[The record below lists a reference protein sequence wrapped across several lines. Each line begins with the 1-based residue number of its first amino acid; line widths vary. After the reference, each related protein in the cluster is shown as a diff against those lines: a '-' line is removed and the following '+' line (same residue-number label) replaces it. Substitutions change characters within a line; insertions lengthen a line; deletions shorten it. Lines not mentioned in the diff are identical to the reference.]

1 MTLPELPENVMCHI
15 PDYCTG
21 ITCCMYLKEVRTSVN
36 FRFELNTCEYTL
48 NLGIEK
54 LGKNISLLDYTW
66 GNKMLTDFPL
76 QIL

>member
-1 MTLPELPENVMCHI
+1 
-15 PDYCTG
+15 
-21 ITCCMYLKEVRTSVN
+21 MYLKEVRTSVN